1 MPKTKEKKD
10 LLQVYISP
18 ATNKLLLDKVKAS
31 SPKKTKSKFVE
42 DILLLALTGDYKSLL
57 NLN

>member
-1 MPKTKEKKD
+1 MSETKEKKK

-18 ATNKLLLDKVKAS
+18 ATNKLLLDKVKNT

-42 DILLLALTGDYKSLL
+42 DILLLALTGDYKSLI
-57 NLN
+57 NLY

>member
-1 MPKTKEKKD
+1 MPKTKEQKVQ
-10 LLQVYISP
+10 LQVYISP
-18 ATNKLLLDKVKAS
+18 ATNKLLSDKVKAS